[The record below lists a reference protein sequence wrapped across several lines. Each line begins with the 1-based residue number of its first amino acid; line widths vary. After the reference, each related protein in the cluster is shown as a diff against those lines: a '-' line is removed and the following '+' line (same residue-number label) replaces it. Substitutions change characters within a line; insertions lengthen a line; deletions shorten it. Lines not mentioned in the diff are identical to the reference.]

1 MPLSDLTDADID
13 AVYATISPNHGIDIL
28 KENRRA
34 KLLEQEQNGKIS
46 VDLVF
51 GEIFI
56 TSPGGRMVRIKRP
69 A

>member
-13 AVYATISPNHGIDIL
+13 AVYATISPTHGIDIL

-34 KLLEQEQNGKIS
+34 KLLEQEQAGKIS
-46 VDLVF
+46 VELVF